1 MNKAFTRYT
10 QMTEKEL
17 EGAYLDMKKEL
28 MKLLSQVS
36 TKTVPEK
43 PARIKE
49 LKKNIA
55 RILTLRKQKEAKPK
69 A

>member
-1 MNKAFTRYT
+1 MSKGYQKYKN
-10 QMTEKEL
+10 MTDKEL
-17 EGAYLDMKKEL
+17 EETYVDMKKEL
-28 MKLLSQVS
+28 MKLRSQVA

-49 LKKNIA
+49 IRRNIA
-55 RILTLRKQKEAKPK
+55 RILTLKKEKEAKSK

>member
-1 MNKAFTRYT
+1 MSKGYQKYKN
-10 QMTEKEL
+10 MTEKEL
-17 EGAYLDMKKEL
+17 ESTYLDMKKEL
-28 MKLLSQVS
+28 MKLRSQVA

-49 LKKNIA
+49 IRRNIA
-55 RILTLRKQKEAKPK
+55 RILTLKKEKEAKSK